1 MIFIAP
7 SNPNHSRI
15 LQALHSLLE
24 QVKEIPD
31 KEPWKS
37 GSICFVI
44 IVLQV
49 KLGLSGEIPEV
60 SVRLEM

>member
-1 MIFIAP
+1 M
-7 SNPNHSRI
+7 
-15 LQALHSLLE
+15 E

-37 GSICFVI
+37 GSIYFVV

-49 KLGLSGEIPEV
+49 ELQLPGDIPEV
-60 SVRLEM
+60 SVRLEMWMDINFP